1 MPLKTAS
8 TYDQAGPQSGKPIV
22 FVHGIR
28 LSRKMWLPQMEILSD
43 CYRVIALDLPG
54 HGALVETPFT
64 LESAAKQIAEVIDQ
78 AAGGRALVVGL
89 SLGGY
94 STMEFAR
101 LFPEKAAGLVLA
113 GCSANPTV
121 MATVPFRLAS
131 AMMASASEKLIARIN
146 DWIFRWRFDPIM
158 IDPVIQDGYYFQAMP
173 QAVKELSGKNFI
185 DKMRGFP
192 GPVLFL
198 NGAHDWLF
206 RSSEAAF
213 LAAAKNSR
221 LELIPNAGHLSNL
234 EQPEAFAEAVRR
246 FAMEVLN
253 RD

>member
-1 MPLKTAS
+1 M
-8 TYDQAGPQSGKPIV
+8 

-43 CYRVIALDLPG
+43 QFRVIALDLPG

-64 LESAAKQIAEVIDQ
+64 LESAAKQIADVIDQ

-94 STMEFAR
+94 SSIEFGR
-101 LFPEKAAGLVLA
+101 LFPGKASGLVLA
-113 GCSANPTV
+113 GCSANPTA
-121 MATVPFRLAS
+121 MATMPFRMAS
-131 AMMASASEKLIARIN
+131 AMAAAASEKLITRIN
-146 DWIFRWRFDPIM
+146 NWIFRWRFDPVM

-173 QAVKELSGKNFI
+173 SAVKELSGKDFI
-185 DKMRGFP
+185 NKIKNYP

-213 LAAAKNSR
+213 LNAAKNGR
-221 LELIPNAGHLSNL
+221 IELIGNAGHLSSL
-234 EQPEAFAEAVRR
+234 EQPETFAEAVRR
-246 FAMEVLN
+246 FAIEILN